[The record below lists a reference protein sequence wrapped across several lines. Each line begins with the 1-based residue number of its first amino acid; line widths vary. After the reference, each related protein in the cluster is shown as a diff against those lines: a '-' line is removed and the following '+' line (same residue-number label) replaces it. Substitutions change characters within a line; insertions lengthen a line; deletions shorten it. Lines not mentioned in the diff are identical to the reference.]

1 MKMLKKKTK
10 KLINKR
16 VEKAIVDGDYEIIPV
31 TSNENVLL
39 LRELIKLA
47 KSKN

>member
-1 MKMLKKKTK
+1 MLKKKTK

-16 VEKAIVDGDYEIIPV
+16 VEKAIVDGDYEVSAV